1 MMSMAVATAIRT
13 VPPSV
18 PVMPPTAS
26 RAAWAAASASCA
38 AGRKAAPASL
48 SSTLREFRTNRSA
61 PRSRSSARTVAETA
75 GSDSVF
81 RYELLDLAEVD
92 LPFLDEPR
100 PPAHGSYVHEHT
112 RRWSALVGSYDAFA
126 FVLPQYNWGYP
137 AVLKNALDFLYD
149 EWAAKPAGI
158 VTYGNHGGG
167 RAAIQLQQVLTGL
180 HMRIAPEPVLLTVP
194 LDAAESEDVA
204 GELLPTLTPS
214 AAAVRDLDLALTT
227 LLA

>member
-1 MMSMAVATAIRT
+1 MMSPPKVAVVVGSTRQARICPTIAT
-13 VPPSV
+13 
-18 PVMPPTAS
+18 
-26 RAAWAAASASCA
+26 W
-38 AGRKAAPASL
+38 
-48 SSTLREFRTNRSA
+48 
-61 PRSRSSARTVAETA
+61 VAETA
-75 GSDSVF
+75 GHDSVL
-81 RYELLDLAEVD
+81 RYELLDLADVD

-100 PPAHGSYVHEHT
+100 PPAHGGSVHAHT
-112 RRWSALVGSYDAFA
+112 RRWSALAGSYDAFA

-167 RAAIQLQQVLTGL
+167 KAAIQLQQVLTGL
-180 HMRIAPEPVLLTVP
+180 HMRTAPEPVLLTVL
-194 LDAAESEDVA
+194 LDAAESGDVA
-204 GELLPTLTPS
+204 GELLPILAPS

>member
-1 MMSMAVATAIRT
+1 MDDPGHIERVSEGSAPGSARRVAVVIGSTRT
-13 VPPSV
+13 NRICPDIARWVVSV
-18 PVMPPTAS
+18 AQPE
-26 RAAWAAASASCA
+26 
-38 AGRKAAPASL
+38 
-48 SSTLREFRTNRSA
+48 STLRYKL
-61 PRSRSSARTVAETA
+61 V
-75 GSDSVF
+75 
-81 RYELLDLAEVD
+81 DLADVD

-100 PPAHGSYVHEHT
+100 PPAHGGYVHEHT
-112 RRWSALVGSYDAFA
+112 RRWSALAGSYDAFA

-167 RAAIQLQQVLTGL
+167 KAATQLQQVLTGL
-180 HMRIAPEPVLLTVP
+180 HMRTAPEPVLLTVL
-194 LDAAESEDVA
+194 LDAAESGDVA
-204 GELLPTLTPS
+204 GELLPILAPS